1 VLLQVIS
8 GLLCQAGFLREPPLF
23 RGINK
28 PGVFGGNRLY
38 RGINARYD
46 SCEPAVKGSKL
57 CCVGATD
64 DFDDVRRDPD
74 PVRRGRRA
82 TELLAVYQ
90 QRAAELARL
99 RRVAVEDAHR
109 ELGMSYTQ
117 IAAAMGLTKG
127 RVSQIRGTAPP
138 PERAFFGT
146 GPVSVGVPLRH
157 GTAGRQRPLVA
168 AEDMRAGEEAARLLE
183 GYGLAVTRYQIGPG
197 TASAPPGDAVVICG
211 PKTAPVGA
219 ALLARDSALD
229 MREDGGRWW
238 IVQRATGQRLG
249 SPTDEA
255 DQEPA
260 DLAYVG
266 RHQPGEHVTV
276 HIAGIHAIG
285 SLGAVH
291 YLAGHL
297 AELFAGAGDASLS
310 LVTRASYDGLEITGS
325 SLAAGPF
332 TW

>member
-1 VLLQVIS
+1 
-8 GLLCQAGFLREPPLF
+8 
-23 RGINK
+23 
-28 PGVFGGNRLY
+28 
-38 RGINARYD
+38 
-46 SCEPAVKGSKL
+46 
-57 CCVGATD
+57 VGATD

-109 ELGMSYTQ
+109 ELGLSYTQ

-157 GTAGRQRPLVA
+157 GITDRQRPLVA
-168 AEDMRAGEEAARLLE
+168 AEDMQAGEETARLLE
-183 GYGLAVTRYQIGPG
+183 AYGLAVTRYQIDPG

-219 ALLARDSALD
+219 ALLARDQALD

-249 SPTDEA
+249 SLSDEP
-255 DQEPA
+255 DPA
-260 DLAYVG
+260 PAELAYVG
-266 RHQPGEHVTV
+266 RHQFGEHVTV

-291 YLAGHL
+291 YLTGHL

-310 LVTRASYDGLEITGS
+310 LVTLASYDGLEITGS

>member
-1 VLLQVIS
+1 
-8 GLLCQAGFLREPPLF
+8 
-23 RGINK
+23 
-28 PGVFGGNRLY
+28 
-38 RGINARYD
+38 
-46 SCEPAVKGSKL
+46 
-57 CCVGATD
+57 VGATD

-109 ELGMSYTQ
+109 ELGLSYTQ

-157 GTAGRQRPLVA
+157 GVTDRQRPLVA
-168 AEDMRAGEEAARLLE
+168 AEDMQAGEEAARLLE
-183 GYGLAVTRYQIGPG
+183 GYALAVTRYQIGPG

-219 ALLARDSALD
+219 ALLARDQALD

-249 SPTDEA
+249 SPTDEP
-255 DQEPA
+255 DPTPA

-266 RHQPGEHVTV
+266 RHQDGGHVTV

-291 YLAGHL
+291 YLTGHL

-310 LVTRASYDGLEITGS
+310 LVTLASYDGLEITGS

>member
-1 VLLQVIS
+1 VAS
-8 GLLCQAGFLREPPLF
+8 YARPAFWAEPLLF

-28 PGVFGGNRLY
+28 PGVFGGHGMY
-38 RGINARYD
+38 RGINARYGQ
-46 SCEPAVKGSKL
+46 CESTVKGSKL

-157 GTAGRQRPLVA
+157 GVTDRQRPLVA
-168 AEDMRAGEEAARLLE
+168 AEDMQAGEETARLLD

-197 TASAPPGDAVVICG
+197 TATAPPGDAVVICG

-219 ALLARDSALD
+219 ALLARDKALD

-238 IVQRATGQRLG
+238 IIQRATGQRYG
-249 SPTDEA
+249 SPSDEPDPA
-255 DQEPA
+255 AA

-266 RHQPGEHVTV
+266 RHQLGEHVTV

-297 AELFAGAGDASLS
+297 AELFADAGDASLS
-310 LVTRASYDGLEITGS
+310 LVTRASHDGLEITAS

>member
-1 VLLQVIS
+1 MAS
-8 GLLCQAGFLREPPLF
+8 YARPAFWAEPLLF

-28 PGVFGGNRLY
+28 PGVFGGHGMY
-38 RGINARYD
+38 RGINARYGQ
-46 SCEPAVKGSKL
+46 CESTVKGSKL

-157 GTAGRQRPLVA
+157 GVTDRQRPLVA
-168 AEDMRAGEEAARLLE
+168 AEDMQAGEETARLLD

-197 TASAPPGDAVVICG
+197 TATAPPGDAVVICG

-219 ALLARDSALD
+219 ALLARDKALD

-238 IVQRATGQRLG
+238 IIQRATGQRYG
-249 SPTDEA
+249 SPSDEPDPA
-255 DQEPA
+255 AA

-266 RHQPGEHVTV
+266 RHQLGEHVTV

-297 AELFAGAGDASLS
+297 AELFADAGDASLS
-310 LVTRASYDGLEITGS
+310 LVTRASHDGLEITAS

>member
-1 VLLQVIS
+1 
-8 GLLCQAGFLREPPLF
+8 LF

-28 PGVFGGNRLY
+28 PGVFGGHGLY
-38 RGINARYD
+38 RGINARYG
-46 SCEPAVKGSKL
+46 SCEVTVKGSKL
-57 CCVGATD
+57 CCVGGTD

-74 PVRRGRRA
+74 PLRRGRRA

-109 ELGMSYTQ
+109 DLGLSYTQ

-146 GPVSVGVPLRH
+146 GPVAVGVPLRH

-183 GYGLAVTRYQIGPG
+183 AYGLAVTRYQIDPQ
-197 TASAPPGDAVVICG
+197 AAAAPPGDAVVICG
-211 PKTAPVGA
+211 PKTAPVGG
-219 ALLARDSALD
+219 ALLARDRALD
-229 MREDGGRWW
+229 MLQDGGRWW
-238 IVQRATGQRLG
+238 ITRRATGQRLG
-249 SPTDEA
+249 SPSDEPDPA
-255 DQEPA
+255 AA
-260 DLAYVG
+260 DLAYVA
-266 RHQPGEHVTV
+266 RHQLGEHVTV

-297 AELFAGAGDASLS
+297 AELFTQAGDASLS
-310 LVTRASYDGLEITGS
+310 LVTRASYDGLQITGS

>member
-1 VLLQVIS
+1 M
-8 GLLCQAGFLREPPLF
+8 
-23 RGINK
+23 
-28 PGVFGGNRLY
+28 
-38 RGINARYD
+38 
-46 SCEPAVKGSKL
+46 
-57 CCVGATD
+57 GATD

-109 ELGMSYTQ
+109 ELGLSYTQ

-157 GTAGRQRPLVA
+157 GVTDRQRPLVA
-168 AEDMRAGEEAARLLE
+168 AEDMQAGEEAARLLE
-183 GYGLAVTRYQIGPG
+183 GYALAVTRYQIGPG

-219 ALLARDSALD
+219 ALLARDQALD

-249 SPTDEA
+249 SPTDEP
-255 DQEPA
+255 DPTPA

-266 RHQPGEHVTV
+266 RHQDGGHVTV

-291 YLAGHL
+291 YLTGHL

-310 LVTRASYDGLEITGS
+310 LVTLASYDGLEITGS

>member
-1 VLLQVIS
+1 MFRAVNKS
-8 GLLCQAGFLREPPLF
+8 GA
-23 RGINK
+23 
-28 PGVFGGNRLY
+28 FGGHRTY
-38 RGINARYD
+38 RGINSRYD
-46 SCEPAVKGSKL
+46 PREATVKGSKL
-57 CCVGATD
+57 CSVAASD

-109 ELGMSYTQ
+109 DLGMSYTQ
-117 IAAAMGLTKG
+117 IAAEMGLTKG

-146 GPVSVGVPLRH
+146 GPVAVGVPLRH
-157 GTAGRQRPLVA
+157 GVTDRHRPLVA

-183 GYGLAVTRYQIGPG
+183 GYALAVTRYQIGPV
-197 TASAPPGDAVVICG
+197 TAAAPPGDAVVICG

-219 ALLARDSALD
+219 ELLAQDRALD

-238 IVQRATGQRLG
+238 IVQRATGQRHG
-249 SPTDEA
+249 SPSDEPDPA
-255 DQEPA
+255 AA

-266 RHQPGEHVTV
+266 RHQAGRHVTV

-297 AELFAGAGDASLS
+297 AELFAGPGTPRS
-310 LVTRASYDGLEITGS
+310 R
-325 SLAAGPF
+325 
-332 TW
+332 W

>member
-1 VLLQVIS
+1 M
-8 GLLCQAGFLREPPLF
+8 
-23 RGINK
+23 
-28 PGVFGGNRLY
+28 Y

-46 SCEPAVKGSKL
+46 SCEAAVKGSKL
-57 CCVGATD
+57 CCVAVPD

-109 ELGMSYTQ
+109 ELGLSYTQ

-157 GTAGRQRPLVA
+157 GVTDRQRPLVA

-183 GYGLAVTRYQIGPG
+183 GYTLAVTRYQIDPQ
-197 TASAPPGDAVVICG
+197 TAAAPPGDAVVICG

-219 ALLARDSALD
+219 ALLARDKALD
-229 MREDGGRWW
+229 MREEHGRWW
-238 IVQRATGQRLG
+238 IIQRATGQRLG
-249 SPTDEA
+249 SPSDEVDPA
-255 DQEPA
+255 AA
-260 DLAYVG
+260 DLAYLG
-266 RHQPGEHVTV
+266 RHQLDGHITV

>member
-1 VLLQVIS
+1 VAS
-8 GLLCQAGFLREPPLF
+8 YARPAFWAEPLLF

-28 PGVFGGNRLY
+28 PGVFGGHGMY
-38 RGINARYD
+38 RGINARYGQ
-46 SCEPAVKGSKL
+46 CESTVKGSKL

-99 RRVAVEDAHR
+99 RKAAVEDAHR
-109 ELGMSYTQ
+109 DLGMSYTQ

-157 GTAGRQRPLVA
+157 GVTDRQRPLVA
-168 AEDMRAGEEAARLLE
+168 AEDMQAGEETARLLD

-197 TASAPPGDAVVICG
+197 TATAPPGDAVVICG

-219 ALLARDSALD
+219 ALLARDKALD

-238 IVQRATGQRLG
+238 IIQRATGQRYG
-249 SPTDEA
+249 SPSDEPDPA
-255 DQEPA
+255 AA

-266 RHQPGEHVTV
+266 RHQLGEHVTV

-297 AELFAGAGDASLS
+297 AELFADAGDASLS
-310 LVTRASYDGLEITGS
+310 LVTRASHDGLEITAS

>member
-1 VLLQVIS
+1 M
-8 GLLCQAGFLREPPLF
+8 
-23 RGINK
+23 
-28 PGVFGGNRLY
+28 Y
-38 RGINARYD
+38 RGINARYG
-46 SCEPAVKGSKL
+46 SCELTVKGSKL

-99 RRVAVEDAHR
+99 RKAAVEDAHR
-109 ELGMSYTQ
+109 QLGMSYTQ

-146 GPVSVGVPLRH
+146 GPVAVGVPLRH
-157 GTAGRQRPLVA
+157 GTAGRHRPLVA

-183 GYGLAVTRYQIGPG
+183 GYAMAVTRYQIDPQ
-197 TASAPPGDAVVICG
+197 TAAAPPGDAVVICG

-219 ALLARDSALD
+219 ALLARDRALD
-229 MREDGGRWW
+229 LREDGGRWW
-238 IVQRATGQRLG
+238 IIQRATGQRLG
-249 SPTDEA
+249 SPSDEA
-255 DQEPA
+255 DPAAA
-260 DLAYVG
+260 DLAYIS
-266 RHQPGEHVTV
+266 RHSGGGHVTV

-297 AELFAGAGDASLS
+297 AELYAGAGDASLS
-310 LVTRASYDGLEITGS
+310 LVTRASYDGLDITGS